1 MPPRDFAF
9 WAGRNPQNT
18 VILVLLT
25 LCWRERDLPNII
37 KAKEGRIPG
46 RRIHQNIV
54 NVFHWYNMSQGVQN
68 SISVPLD
75 RCGYNADPL
84 GNLRFPNSFPFGQRS
99 LLPSARKY
107 FTRFLT
113 LVDPTVKRGV
123 RSAVKFSLRLPS
135 QITLL
140 LPADQPHTS
149 PLSPEKLI
157 FYRKTNSTVNVA
169 CSAGVFF
176 ERAICSRKRHV
187 ETSRREERF
196 PLSSIFHCHKIKDG
210 GYYNITNC
218 NGNKVSPTQNT
229 PELQATV
236 NVTVRIILMEGEIK
250 DAKMSSFSSDFQT
263 LIKH

>member
-1 MPPRDFAF
+1 MPPRDF
-9 WAGRNPQNT
+9 
-18 VILVLLT
+18 VLLVLLT

-37 KAKEGRIPG
+37 KLKAKKRRIPG

-54 NVFHWYNMSQGVQN
+54 SVFRWYNMSQGVQN

-84 GNLRFPNSFPFGQRS
+84 GNLRFPNSLPFGQRS
-99 LLPSARKY
+99 
-107 FTRFLT
+107 FTRFVT
-113 LVDPTVKRGV
+113 LVDSTVKRGV

-135 QITLL
+135 QTTPL
-140 LPADQPHTS
+140 LPADQPHTP
-149 PLSPEKLI
+149 PLSPQKLI
-157 FYRKTNSTVNVA
+157 FSRETNSTVNVA

-176 ERAICSRKRHV
+176 GRAICSRKRHV

-196 PLSSIFHCHKIKDG
+196 VLSPIFHCHKIKDG
-210 GYYNITNC
+210 GYNNITNC
-218 NGNKVSPTQNT
+218 NRNKVSPTQNT
-229 PELQATV
+229 PTLQATV